1 MAEQDKKKEGPKK
14 ISSAKKR
21 HRQSEDNR
29 LRNRT
34 FRSAVQTAT
43 RAYREAAEKKEAP
56 EALQAKLRTIQSL
69 MDKGVKKGVYN
80 ANKAART
87 KSRLAANAR

>member
-1 MAEQDKKKEGPKK
+1 MAEQAKKKEGPTK

-21 HRQSEDNR
+21 HVQSEARR

-43 RAYREAAEKKEAP
+43 RAYREAVEKKEAP
-56 EALQAKLRTIQSL
+56 EVLKAKLSSIQSL
-69 MDKGVKKGVYN
+69 MDKGVKKGVFK

-87 KSRLAANAR
+87 KSRLALNAR